1 VQLCGITSEFSY
13 FTELHRDSTKCHKV
27 SNEQFKYGILY
38 FLSFIASTGQQ
49 TILKKIIQRIIGAL
63 TNRERKQLSRL
74 TLFQALISMADIA
87 SLILLLA
94 LIQLYTASSLAS
106 YNKGLYAT
114 GKQLMEVHY
123 LLPILLF
130 MVLFLI
136 KNTLAYFAVKLQYQY
151 VYHVASRISMASMRA
166 YLNGTYTDYVQ
177 TDPSVSMNRIS
188 NLPIQFANYLLA
200 GFQQMCT
207 EFTVTTV
214 AILAIL
220 IFNAKL
226 FLLLLAIIIPPL
238 LIAAYVTR
246 RKLKTARSQV
256 KDNSEKTTQYLQEG
270 LSGYVE
276 SNIFD
281 KKDFFTDRYT
291 GHQQKLNNYLAQLQI
306 SQALPSRFV
315 EIFAVAGL
323 LVLIIVNKYAGHA
336 TTEIVNI
343 GAFMAAAYK
352 IIPGITRIAALSAQ
366 MRTYSFT
373 LNDISK
379 DKEQTPEPYNHI
391 RERIRSIAFKDVS
404 FSYSGV
410 PVLTQFNMQLQTG
423 DFAGISS
430 ASGKG
435 KTTLIH
441 ALLGFLKPDSGQILI
456 NDVALGAEERKKY
469 WEDITYVKQQHF
481 LIHDSILHNITL
493 EENDYDEAR
502 LQKVIEVSG
511 LNAFVNS
518 FPEGIHKVISD
529 NGKNISGGQRQRI
542 ALARALYRDTSVVL
556 LDEPFSE
563 LDHASEHS
571 ILLYLQSL
579 AAAGKIVVLIT
590 HNPASLQYCTKT
602 ITVHG

>member
-1 VQLCGITSEFSY
+1 M
-13 FTELHRDSTKCHKV
+13 
-27 SNEQFKYGILY
+27 
-38 FLSFIASTGQQ
+38 
-49 TILKKIIQRIIGAL
+49 KKIIQRIIAAL
-63 TNRERKQLSRL
+63 DNKERKQLNRL
-74 TLFQALISMADIA
+74 TLFQALISLADIA

-94 LIQLYTASSLAS
+94 LLQLYTVPLSERHGT
-106 YNKGLYAT
+106 GLYAT
-114 GKQLMEVHY
+114 GRHLMEVHY

-130 MVLFLI
+130 MTFFLI
-136 KNTLAYFAVKLQYQY
+136 KNILAYLAVKLQYQY
-151 VYHVASRISMASMRA
+151 VYHVASRISMANMRH
-166 YLNGTYTDYVQ
+166 YLNGSYTEYVL

-188 NLPIQFANYLLA
+188 NLPIQFAHYLLA
-200 GFQQMCT
+200 GLQQLFT
-207 EFTVTTV
+207 EFIITALAIV
-214 AILAIL
+214 AILV
-220 IFNAKL
+220 FNAKL

-256 KDNSEKTTQYLQEG
+256 KDNTEKSTQYLQEA

-291 GHQQKLNNYLAQLQI
+291 RHQQRLNNFLAQLQI

-315 EIFAVAGL
+315 EVFAVAGL
-323 LVLIIVNKYAGHA
+323 LILIMVNKYAGYG

-366 MRTYSFT
+366 MRTYAFT
-373 LNDISK
+373 LNDISH
-379 DKEQTPEPYNHI
+379 DTEPETGPYNHI
-391 RERIRSIAFKDVS
+391 REKIDNIAFKNVN
-404 FSYSGV
+404 FSYNDI
-410 PVLTQFNMQLQTG
+410 PVLTHFDMQLQAG

-441 ALLGFLKPDSGQILI
+441 TLLGFLKPDSGQVLI
-456 NDVALGAEERKKY
+456 NGVVLGAEERKKY
-469 WEDITYVKQQHF
+469 WKDITYVKQQHF

-493 EENDYDEAR
+493 EEKDYDETR
-502 LQKVIEVSG
+502 LQKVIEISG
-511 LNAFVNS
+511 LNTFVHS

-579 AAAGKIVVLIT
+579 AATGKIVVLIT